1 MNQFKS
7 LPEQN
12 ESKPYP
18 PRTSPKFQSS
28 KGQHQEEEEEEEKR
42 GFIFFPSDYFQILQS
57 CKRRRRKEEKKVG
70 DGKGTKLMW
79 MLTFRDGRD
88 CTLV

>member
-42 GFIFFPSDYFQILQS
+42 NLFFFFRIIFNFF
-57 CKRRRRKEEKKVG
+57 KVAREEEEKKKVG
-70 DGKGTKLMW
+70 EGKETKLMW